1 VAALALR
8 GDRRGSDNPNS
19 LKESRLLDHS
29 DAPPDFTT
37 EDTWRIFR
45 IMAEFVEGFE
55 TLSRV
60 PRAVTVFG
68 SARTRP
74 GDPEFRRAEE
84 LGRALARAGHAV
96 ITGGGPGDMEAVSKG
111 AFEAGGQTIGVCIE
125 LPHEEKPN
133 RYLTHTI
140 SFRYFFVRKVMFV
153 KYSKAFVILPGGF
166 GTLDELFEALTLV
179 QTRKVPAFPILLAGD
194 DGFWDGLLSWL
205 SSSLLRSGKIG
216 PEDLSL
222 LQRAATTDEV
232 IARLARGAIVG

>member
-1 VAALALR
+1 
-8 GDRRGSDNPNS
+8 
-19 LKESRLLDHS
+19 
-29 DAPPDFTT
+29 
-37 EDTWRIFR
+37 
-45 IMAEFVEGFE
+45 MAEFVEGFE
-55 TLSRV
+55 TLSRI

-74 GDPEFRRAEE
+74 GDPDYRRAEE

-133 RYLTHTI
+133 PYLTHTI

-179 QTRKVPAFPILLAGD
+179 QTRKVEAFPILLAGD

-205 SSSLLRSGKIG
+205 SSSLMRRGKIS
-216 PEDLSL
+216 PEDLAL
-222 LQRAATTDEV
+222 LQRAPTTEDV
-232 IARLARGAIVG
+232 VARLRAVADRRLSGSCRRLFYYFAFGTNAQISQLTIMMTRLPRMPAHSPFTV

>member
-1 VAALALR
+1 LQDQLSTRDPAA
-8 GDRRGSDNPNS
+8 
-19 LKESRLLDHS
+19 
-29 DAPPDFTT
+29 DFTT
-37 EDTWRIFR
+37 EDTWRVFR

-55 TLSRV
+55 MLSRI
-60 PRAVTVFG
+60 PKAVTVFG

-74 GDPEFRRAEE
+74 GDSDYRFAEE

-111 AFEAGGQTIGVCIE
+111 AFEAGGQTIGVCID
-125 LPHEEKPN
+125 LPHEERPN
-133 RYLTHTI
+133 PYLTRKI

-179 QTRKVPAFPILLAGD
+179 QTRKVPPFPVILAGD

-205 SSSLLRSGKIG
+205 SSSLLRRGKIS
-216 PEDLSL
+216 PEDLSI
-222 LQRAATTDEV
+222 LQRAGGTDEV
-232 IARLARGAIVG
+232 LSMLAAHARG

>member
-1 VAALALR
+1 
-8 GDRRGSDNPNS
+8 
-19 LKESRLLDHS
+19 LLDRP
-29 DAPPDFTT
+29 AVPPDFTS

-55 TLSRV
+55 TLSRI

-74 GDPEFRRAEE
+74 GDPDYRRAEE

-111 AFEAGGQTIGVCIE
+111 AFQAGGQTIGACIE

-133 RYLTHTI
+133 PYLTHTL

-153 KYSKAFVILPGGF
+153 KYSRAFVILPGGF

-179 QTRKVPAFPILLAGD
+179 QTHKVQSFPIILAGD

-205 SSSLLRSGKIG
+205 SSTLMRRGKIS
-216 PEDLSL
+216 PEDLAL
-222 LQRAATTDEV
+222 LQRAPTTEEV
-232 IARLARGAIVG
+232 IARLAKAAAAG

>member
-1 VAALALR
+1 LQDQA
-8 GDRRGSDNPNS
+8 PNV
-19 LKESRLLDHS
+19 
-29 DAPPDFTT
+29 DFTT

-60 PRAVTVFG
+60 PKAVTVFG

-74 GDPEFRRAEE
+74 GDPDYQRAEE
-84 LGRALARAGHAV
+84 LGRALARAGHTV

-111 AFEAGGQTIGVCIE
+111 ALEAGGRTFGICID
-125 LPHEEKPN
+125 LPHEERPN
-133 RYLTHTI
+133 PYLTGKI

-179 QTRKVPAFPILLAGD
+179 QTHKVPAFPVILAGD
-194 DGFWDGLLSWL
+194 EGFWDGLLAWL
-205 SSSLLRSGKIG
+205 SSSLLRRGKIG
-216 PEDLSL
+216 PEDLGIL
-222 LQRAATTDEV
+222 KRAATTEEV
-232 IARLARGAIVG
+232 LALLGRRSSA

>member
-1 VAALALR
+1 LQELHPPPPA
-8 GDRRGSDNPNS
+8 G
-19 LKESRLLDHS
+19 
-29 DAPPDFTT
+29 PDFTA
-37 EDTWRIFR
+37 EDTWRVFR

-55 TLSRV
+55 TLSRG
-60 PRAVTVFG
+60 PKAGTFFG

-74 GDPEFRRAEE
+74 GEPDYCRAEE

-111 AFEAGGQTIGVCIE
+111 AFEAGGQTIGACIE

-133 RYLTHTI
+133 PYLTHRI

-166 GTLDELFEALTLV
+166 GTLDELFESLTLV
-179 QTRKVPAFPILLAGD
+179 QTRKVPAFPVILSGD

-205 SSSLLRSGKIG
+205 SSSLLRRGKIS

-222 LQRAATTDEV
+222 LQRAASAEEV
-232 IARLARGAIVG
+232 VAMLAAQARG